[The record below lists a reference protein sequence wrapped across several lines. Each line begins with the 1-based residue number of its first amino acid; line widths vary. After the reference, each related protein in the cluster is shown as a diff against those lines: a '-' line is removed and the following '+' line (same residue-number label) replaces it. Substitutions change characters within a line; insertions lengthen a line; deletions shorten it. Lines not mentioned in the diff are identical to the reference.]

1 MRIVG
6 ILVALAGWLLPM
18 VALSMTQ
25 STGARFGA
33 CVLGI
38 IISLVGILGILN
50 GVHLADAIWKKGH
63 L

>member
-6 ILVALAGWLLPM
+6 ILVTLAGWLLP
-18 VALSMTQ
+18 VLALSMTQ

-50 GVHLADAIWKKGH
+50 GAHQSDAIWKRG
-63 L
+63 

>member
-1 MRIVG
+1 MALVG
-6 ILVALAGWLLPM
+6 LVVTLAGWLLPV

-33 CVLGI
+33 CVLGS

-50 GVHLADAIWKKGH
+50 GVHLADAIWKKG
-63 L
+63 

>member
-6 ILVALAGWLLPM
+6 ILVALAGWLLPL

-25 STGARFGA
+25 STGTRFGA

-50 GVHLADAIWKKGH
+50 GVHQADAIWKKG
-63 L
+63 

>member
-6 ILVALAGWLLPM
+6 ILVALAGWLLPV

-33 CVLGI
+33 CVLGS
-38 IISLVGILGILN
+38 IISLVGILGVIN
-50 GVHLADAIWKKGH
+50 QAYMKNAIWKR
-63 L
+63 

>member
-1 MRIVG
+1 MKIIG
-6 ILVALAGWLLPM
+6 ILVTLAGWLMPV

-38 IISLVGILGILN
+38 IISLVGILGVLN
-50 GVHLADAIWKKGH
+50 GVHQADAIWKKG
-63 L
+63 

>member
-6 ILVALAGWLLPM
+6 ILVTLAGWLFPVL
-18 VALSMTQ
+18 ALSMTP

-50 GVHLADAIWKKGH
+50 GAHLANAIWKKG
-63 L
+63 

>member
-6 ILVALAGWLLPM
+6 ILLALAGWLLPV

-25 STGARFGA
+25 SMSARFGA

-38 IISLVGILGILN
+38 INSLVGILGDLN
-50 GVHLADAIWKKGH
+50 GFHKANAIWKKS
-63 L
+63 

>member
-6 ILVALAGWLLPM
+6 ILVTLAGWLLPV

-25 STGARFGA
+25 SMGARFGA

-38 IISLVGILGILN
+38 IISLVGILGVLN
-50 GVHLADAIWKKGH
+50 PAHQADAIWKKG
-63 L
+63 

>member
-1 MRIVG
+1 MKIVG
-6 ILVALAGWLLPM
+6 ILVTLAGWLMPV

-38 IISLVGILGILN
+38 IISLVGILGVLN
-50 GVHLADAIWKKGH
+50 GVHQADAIWKKG
-63 L
+63 

>member
-6 ILVALAGWLLPM
+6 ILLTLAGWLLPV

-38 IISLVGILGILN
+38 IISLVGILGVLN
-50 GVHLADAIWKKGH
+50 GVHQADAIWKKS
-63 L
+63 

>member
-6 ILVALAGWLLPM
+6 ILVTLAGWLLP
-18 VALSMTQ
+18 VLALSMTT

-33 CVLGI
+33 CIVGI

-50 GVHLADAIWKKGH
+50 GVHQADAIWKKG
-63 L
+63 

>member
-6 ILVALAGWLLPM
+6 ILVALGGWLLPM

-33 CVLGI
+33 CVLGM

-50 GVHLADAIWKKGH
+50 GVHLAGAIWKKG
-63 L
+63 

>member
-6 ILVALAGWLLPM
+6 IVVALVGWLVPL

-38 IISLVGILGILN
+38 IISLVGILGVLN
-50 GVHLADAIWKKGH
+50 GVHQADAIWKKG
-63 L
+63 